1 MGGLGCQIGN
11 HRMKIAATNIAY
23 IDAANLYR
31 GIKDLGWELDYARFR
46 VWLREKHGVATA
58 YLFIGLVPKYRDLY
72 TDLQRAG
79 YVLVFKET
87 IMDGDGV
94 PKGNC
99 DADLV
104 LQAARDVYETK
115 FDSAVLV
122 SSDGD
127 YACLVKFWNEKGKVR
142 CILSPH
148 TKSSILLR
156 RINVPL
162 TYLNDVKAHVCKFS
176 TKKKPPAGTESR

>member
-1 MGGLGCQIGN
+1 MLGTVNASHRLGG
-11 HRMKIAATNIAY
+11 MKPTHTNIAY

-31 GIKDLGWELDYARFR
+31 GIKDLGWELDYERFR
-46 VWLREKHGVATA
+46 VWLREKHGVTIA
-58 YLFIGLVPKYRDLY
+58 YLFIGLVPKYKDLY

-87 IMDGDGV
+87 IVDGEGI

-104 LQAARDVYETK
+104 LRAARDVFETTYG
-115 FDSAVLV
+115 SAVLV

-127 YACLVKFWNEKGKVR
+127 YACLVKFWKEKGKVR
-142 CILSPH
+142 AILSPRN
-148 TKSSILLR
+148 KCSILLR
-156 RINVPL
+156 RTNVPL
-162 TYLNDVKAHVCKFS
+162 TYLNDVKSHICR
-176 TKKKPPAGTESR
+176 P